1 MGIPA
6 DNNDN
11 DDDQL
16 FNLKTTI
23 ALVGGQSLLIGVAI
37 LIAKLVGTPNYGFGA
52 NVDFSLSSIGSGIL
66 WSLPLGL
73 LAVVLDLVE
82 DRFPALED
90 VSKATQSSVLS
101 FLGGKFKPLLGI
113 RIGSD
118 AIAVGIASII
128 FGLLHAVTPLYA
140 FLAALASVYFGWL
153 YLITGNLAIPIVTHA
168 FYDWAALLYAHWTV
182 ANLTDREQ
190 QAILEWRLGDSAT
203 IDGKD

>member
-1 MGIPA
+1 
-6 DNNDN
+6 
-11 DDDQL
+11 
-16 FNLKTTI
+16 
-23 ALVGGQSLLIGVAI
+23 
-37 LIAKLVGTPNYGFGA
+37 
-52 NVDFSLSSIGSGIL
+52 
-66 WSLPLGL
+66 
-73 LAVVLDLVE
+73 LDLVE

-101 FLGGKFKPLLGI
+101 FLGGKFKPLIGILVSLALGLAAGFGEEMLFRGVLQNELGI

-168 FYDWAALLYAHWTV
+168 FYDWVALLYAHWTV
-182 ANLTDREQ
+182 ANLTDSEQ
-190 QAILEWRLGDSAT
+190 QSLLEWRLGDSAT
-203 IDGKD
+203 TDGGD